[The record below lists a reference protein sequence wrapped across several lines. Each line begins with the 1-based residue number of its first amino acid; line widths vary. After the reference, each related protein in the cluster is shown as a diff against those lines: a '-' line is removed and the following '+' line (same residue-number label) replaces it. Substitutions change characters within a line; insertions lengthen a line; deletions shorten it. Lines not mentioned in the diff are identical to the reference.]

1 MPAFGGTGYEWRGFG
16 AEWLVGRLCVQPA
29 GLPVG
34 QPEDWLAV
42 GLEAGSAER
51 LPASSSLW
59 QIV

>member
-16 AEWLVGRLCVQPA
+16 AEWLVGRLCVQLA

-42 GLEAGSAER
+42 GLEAGSDER

-59 QIV
+59 RIV